1 MWGLVGQIRTWA
13 FTVSGLGATGR
24 LWAKGLRLL
33 GTGAEVGDSLEV
45 AGISVFTRK
54 VVFQ

>member
-1 MWGLVGQIRTWA
+1 MDQIRTWA
-13 FTVSGLGATGR
+13 FTLSGLGATGR